1 MIMSKIPS
9 HNDRAKAAE
18 AKVSSQ
24 GKSGKDY
31 QADVQRQMYIDEVK
45 RKRK

>member
-1 MIMSKIPS
+1 MSKIPS

-18 AKVSSQ
+18 AKVSRE
-24 GKSGKDY
+24 GKSEKTY
-31 QADVQRQMYIDEVK
+31 QGDVQRQMFIDDMK

>member
-1 MIMSKIPS
+1 MSKIPS

-18 AKVSSQ
+18 AKVNGQ
-24 GKSGKDY
+24 GMSGKDH
-31 QADVQRQMYIDEVK
+31 QAAVQRQMFIDEVK